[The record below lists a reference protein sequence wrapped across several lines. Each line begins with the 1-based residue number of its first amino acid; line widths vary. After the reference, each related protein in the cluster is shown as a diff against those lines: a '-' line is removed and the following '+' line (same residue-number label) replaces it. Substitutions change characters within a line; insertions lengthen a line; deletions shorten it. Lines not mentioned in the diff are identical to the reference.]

1 MMGWFGSICSGISSC
16 VSAVG
21 SCFSSAASYLGSAF
35 TSMVD
40 KGLAIGKSVL
50 SSVGNIATGLLQ
62 SFGIFKEKETVEDM
76 GDRAFQA
83 HEQNIVPEQ
92 FDNFDQ
98 YLDNLRNFPLDPE
111 KSKEITTD
119 QKIYKGLEVA
129 GRGLDDKFNTPT
141 GTMSKVFE
149 LAAQSPDFFTADRFK
164 SILDSGMDIVSIADY
179 FEGKLG
185 AGEALDVEADL
196 FKIEQSLQPGRDDAE
211 IYKKLDDVKDVIQG
225 RVE

>member
-1 MMGWFGSICSGISSC
+1 MGLIDFVCSVGSSICSYCSS
-16 VSAVG
+16 AI
-21 SCFSSAASYLGSAF
+21 SSAASYLGNAF
-35 TSMVD
+35 TTMVD
-40 KGLAIGKSVL
+40 KGLEIGRSIL
-50 SSVGNIATGLLQ
+50 SSVGNMATGLLQ
-62 SFGIFKEKETVEDM
+62 SFGIFKEKETVEEM

-92 FDNFDQ
+92 FEHFDQ
-98 YLDNLRNFPLDPE
+98 YLDNLRNFQLDPE

-141 GTMSKVFE
+141 GTMVKVFE

-179 FEGKLG
+179 FEGRLG
-185 AGEALDVEADL
+185 AGEALDVETDL
-196 FKIEQSLQPGRDDAE
+196 FKIEQSLQPGRDDSE
-211 IYKKLDDVKDVIQG
+211 IYKKLDDIKNVIQG
-225 RVE
+225 RME